1 MGERRK
7 RGNIML
13 KTYKGSCHCGKIRY
27 EADIDLSAGTGRCN
41 CSICS
46 KKRYWGAQ
54 IKPEAF
60 RLQCDE
66 ADLGDYQF
74 NTMSGHHHFCKKCG
88 VSPFGR
94 GYVEAIGGA
103 YVSINVACL
112 DNIEHSELA
121 ELPIQY
127 FDGRNNAWWNTPEVT
142 KHL

>member
-1 MGERRK
+1 
-7 RGNIML
+7 ML
-13 KTYKGSCHCGKIRY
+13 RTYKGSCHCGKIRY

-54 IKPEAF
+54 IKPDAF

-74 NTMSGHHHFCKKCG
+74 ATMSGHHHFCKACG
-88 VSPFGR
+88 VSAFGK
-94 GYVEAIGGA
+94 GYVEAIGGE

-112 DNIEHSELA
+112 DDIEHGELA
-121 ELPIQY
+121 ALPIQY